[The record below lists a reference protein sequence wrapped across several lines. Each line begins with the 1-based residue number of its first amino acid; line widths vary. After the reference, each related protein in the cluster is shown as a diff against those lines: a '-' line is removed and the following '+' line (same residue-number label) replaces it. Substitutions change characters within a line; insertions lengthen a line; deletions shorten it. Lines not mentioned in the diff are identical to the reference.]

1 MTKKFQKRKY
11 FLHDR
16 EIPSNTVGGELHK
29 ARGHI
34 GECVAC
40 FEPIT
45 KGQQY
50 VKIFVINGEKL
61 HLECWLI
68 DHDMTIV
75 AVALREIRDMF
86 GTKRTEIICEDERDL
101 AKRLV
106 NERK

>member
-1 MTKKFQKRKY
+1 MKYVKRTY
-11 FLHDR
+11 TLNDR
-16 EIPSNTVGGELHK
+16 VIPSNTVGGELHT

-34 GECVAC
+34 GNCAKC

-50 VKIFVINGEKL
+50 VKIFVINGEPL

-75 AVALREIRDMF
+75 AVGIRKTMN
-86 GTKRTEIICEDERDL
+86 GKVVICESEVEL
-101 AKRLV
+101 AKRL
-106 NERK
+106 NK